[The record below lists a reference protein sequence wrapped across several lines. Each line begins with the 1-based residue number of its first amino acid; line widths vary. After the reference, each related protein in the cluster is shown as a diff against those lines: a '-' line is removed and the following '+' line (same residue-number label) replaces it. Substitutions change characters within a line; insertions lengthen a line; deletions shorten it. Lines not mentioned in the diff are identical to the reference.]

1 MPEDTPPKETRA
13 PRVELLIIA
22 ALCVVLL
29 GMLGVLWL
37 RQRGVFRAKVVV
49 EHHPGLAVEKPI
61 ELNTAP
67 WWELTQIRGIGEVR
81 AKEIVK
87 LRELRK
93 GFDSID
99 DLAKVR
105 GITPEILERIR
116 RRVRI
121 EPRQARP

>member
-1 MPEDTPPKETRA
+1 MPEDAPPEETKAQRI
-13 PRVELLIIA
+13 ELLIIA

-37 RQRGVFRAKVVV
+37 RQRGIFRAEVIV
-49 EHHPGLAVEKPI
+49 EHHPDLAVEKPI
-61 ELNTAP
+61 ELNSAP

-87 LRELRK
+87 QRELRK

-99 DLAKVR
+99 ELGEIR

-116 RRVRI
+116 GRVRI